1 MFKRSE
7 VTYLKYVA
15 ENCNNNKKE
24 IINRKNAKESWFKLE
39 III

>member
-24 IINRKNAKESWFKLE
+24 IINIKIEKMLRNLGLNWK
-39 III
+39 